1 MIQIGSCL
9 RIGDNSGVKLA
20 KCIKVR
26 SSSGSKNFGGI
37 GDLILVTIKK
47 YVSSNKIK
55 KKTIYHGLIVMV
67 KKYIRRNEGSF
78 IRCDINRIVILSRNE
93 INNKFLGSRVYGS
106 VMREVKFHIYKDKKE
121 KQKYFKLLSY
131 FKSII

>member
-1 MIQIGSCL
+1 
-9 RIGDNSGVKLA
+9 
-20 KCIKVR
+20 
-26 SSSGSKNFGGI
+26 
-37 GDLILVTIKK
+37 
-47 YVSSNKIK
+47 
-55 KKTIYHGLIVMV
+55 MV

-93 INNKFLGSRVYGS
+93 TNNKFLGSRVYGS
-106 VMREVKFHIYKDKKE
+106 VMREIKFHIYKDKKE